1 MKECITIASAFNV
14 AYRKKWMPTE
24 KIAVEPVRGWRPKH
38 NQSHAALKWLYWEEK
53 KLAKSSLLPRIA
65 HKVNKGERA
74 LTYGRRKFLVD
85 GYDEQTRTVYEFQGC
100 FFHGCLKCFPNRTM
114 RHSLHLNKT
123 MYDVRE
129 ETRAKINKL
138 TTLGFRV
145 QEMWEC
151 EWNQMINNNPQL
163 KQFVDKL
170 DIVTPSTHAKLFLE
184 VKQTQSNFI
193 TKLKMVNRS
202 ITVI

>member
-1 MKECITIASAFNV
+1 
-14 AYRKKWMPTE
+14 
-24 KIAVEPVRGWRPKH
+24 
-38 NQSHAALKWLYWEEK
+38 
-53 KLAKSSLLPRIA
+53 
-65 HKVNKGERA
+65 
-74 LTYGRRKFLVD
+74 
-85 GYDEQTRTVYEFQGC
+85 
-100 FFHGCLKCFPNRTM
+100 
-114 RHSLHLNKT
+114 

-129 ETRAKINKL
+129 GTRAKINQL
-138 TTLGFRV
+138 TALGFRV
-145 QEMWEC
+145 QGMCEC

>member
-1 MKECITIASAFNV
+1 MYDSSN
-14 AYRKKWMPTE
+14 RGE
-24 KIAVEPVRGWRPKH
+24 KIAVEPVCGWRPKH

-53 KLAKSSLLPRIA
+53 NLAKSSLLPRIA
-65 HKVNKGERA
+65 HVGNKGERT

-114 RHSLHLNKT
+114 RHPIHLNKT
-123 MYDVRE
+123 MYDFRE
-129 ETRAKINKL
+129 ETRAKINQL
-138 TTLGFRV
+138 TALGFRV
-145 QEMWEC
+145 QEMWES

-170 DIVTPSTHAKLFLE
+170 DIVSK
-184 VKQTQSNFI
+184 
-193 TKLKMVNRS
+193 
-202 ITVI
+202 